1 MKGIASVAVLGFGLL
16 LAATAPAAAQDIQE
30 AQARERRGQDAV
42 EWLAHEPVTLL
53 DWGMMRLRRDLD
65 RSVEYVTRTYT
76 RTPALRTGVFYR
88 FHDRRIVA
96 YASFV
101 DLPANRTGEACKDVY
116 TRLAEALTGGGPQGA
131 GGASWYLENVFSH
144 DAGRGGRPDDLGD
157 QLAERVSLQV
167 TIGPKPEDAYEDG
180 RRVTC
185 TGRLHE
191 KYDDIAL
198 RAEG

>member
-1 MKGIASVAVLGFGLL
+1 MKGIAPVAVPCLCLILAGF
-16 LAATAPAAAQDIQE
+16 APALAQE
-30 AQARERRGQDAV
+30 ASGQDARDRDAV

-65 RSVEYVTRTYT
+65 RSVDFLTRTYT

-96 YASFV
+96 YVNLV
-101 DLPANRTGEACKDVY
+101 DLPVNRTGEACKDVY
-116 TRLAEALTGGGPQGA
+116 TRLTEALTGGGPQGA

-144 DAGRGGRPDDLGD
+144 DARRGGRPNDLGG
-157 QLAERVSLQV
+157 QLAERVNLQV
-167 TIGPKPEDAYEDG
+167 TIGPKPENAFEDG

-191 KYDDIAL
+191 TYDNIAL